1 MRLIRSLI
9 QPLHPMSLAA
19 VLCCPL
25 TTFADTALPPLT
37 VAGVNAE
44 LDQSGVQLRV
54 PVDPLLASDLPSLL
68 ATLPGVQ
75 VRRSGGLG
83 AYSEASLRGSNGRQ
97 VRILLDGQPLDGGGG
112 EATSLA
118 LISPLML
125 HDVTVHKGR
134 VPVDLAG
141 GLAGSI
147 HLRTPEVLRAPLL
160 GSVSL
165 GSFGERQAHAA
176 AQLATDVQ
184 LAAGLQQ
191 ADNDFKYR
199 NAFKPFDPTDP
210 DRRRRER
217 RLNADTAQR
226 YALLSLRAP
235 LRVQAH
241 VIDDA
246 QSLPTRL
253 NLPDQTAQ
261 LDTRAYGLSI
271 AGDTSARWHHRLSTR
286 WLDERFRDRDSQI
299 GLGAQ
304 DSRSRTFGIDGQSR
318 FNFANGSLAVLDAG
332 HTRYRAEDRIGDVPT
347 QDAERLQ
354 LGGAAEAFG
363 DLGAWRA
370 NASLGVQWSED
381 RADGQQ
387 EDHWQWAPAVGLTRR
402 LGPCIAAGNLG
413 SRERLATFFERYGD
427 RGLFRGNPALRPER
441 AHYAD
446 LGARCAPAGGAWSV
460 DAAVFGQ
467 DLRDAISPTFN
478 AQGVGRSI
486 NTERA
491 EIYGVE
497 WGGTARLGRWQG
509 QIGGTLQSTEN
520 RSGPGAARGKQ
531 LPGRYTEQINAR
543 LETEFWALRWQYA
556 FSFEHGQFY
565 DSPNLLKAAPL
576 RRHDIGVRGQWQ
588 RVGWSVQALNLR
600 DDNPEQFNGFPTPG
614 RHLRL
619 TLSYPAIMS
628 PDSPKE

>member
-413 SRERLATFFERYGD
+413 SRERLATFLSATVTADCFAATPRCVRSAPTMLTLVPAAHRLEA
-427 RGLFRGNPALRPER
+427 RGASMRRCSARTCVMPSAPPSTRRVWAARSTPSVPKSTVSSGVAPPGSVAGRGRSAALFRAPKTAAAPARRAANNCPGATPNRSTHGLRP
-441 AHYAD
+441 
-446 LGARCAPAGGAWSV
+446 S
-460 DAAVFGQ
+460 
-467 DLRDAISPTFN
+467 
-478 AQGVGRSI
+478 
-486 NTERA
+486 
-491 EIYGVE
+491 
-497 WGGTARLGRWQG
+497 
-509 QIGGTLQSTEN
+509 
-520 RSGPGAARGKQ
+520 SGPCAGS
-531 LPGRYTEQINAR
+531 T
-543 LETEFWALRWQYA
+543 
-556 FSFEHGQFY
+556 
-565 DSPNLLKAAPL
+565 PL
-576 RRHDIGVRGQWQ
+576 
-588 RVGWSVQALNLR
+588 ALNTASFTTA
-600 DDNPEQFNGFPTPG
+600 QTC
-614 RHLRL
+614 
-619 TLSYPAIMS
+619 
-628 PDSPKE
+628 